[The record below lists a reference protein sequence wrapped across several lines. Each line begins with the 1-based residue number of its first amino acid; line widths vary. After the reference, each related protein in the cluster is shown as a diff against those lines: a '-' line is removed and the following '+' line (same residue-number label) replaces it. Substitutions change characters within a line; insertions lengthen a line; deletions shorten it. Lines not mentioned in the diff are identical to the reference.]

1 MSAPPQLRRVDKI
14 MSDERTLETLQRG
27 FCGRLATA
35 GEDGYPYCVPLLYV
49 WMDGE
54 LYVHNTRARG
64 HLRTNVDREPRVC
77 FEMDEA
83 GEVFPYGRFECDSTL
98 AFRSVIV
105 FGKVRV
111 VEELETK
118 QRFFEMLMSKYAKSD
133 WTEGEGAKGDPRR
146 PKGFFPRIEQITLY
160 AITIERMTGKET
172 PLPDMSERWPA
183 IDRTKTPNARPN
195 SN

>member
-1 MSAPPQLRRVDKI
+1 MSAPPQLRRVDKL

-27 FCGRLATA
+27 FCGRLATM

-49 WMDGE
+49 WMNGE

-64 HLRTNVDREPRVC
+64 HLRANVDRDPRVC
-77 FEMDEA
+77 FEMDEP

-105 FGKVRV
+105 FGRVRV

-133 WTEGEGAKGDPRR
+133 WAEGEGRTSQGIFPAHR
-146 PKGFFPRIEQITLY
+146 PDHALRHHGR
-160 AITIERMTGKET
+160 ADDGKET
-172 PLPDMSERWPA
+172 PLPDISERWPA
-183 IDRTKTPNARPN
+183 TDRTKTPNARPG

>member
-1 MSAPPQLRRVDKI
+1 MSAPPQLRRVDKL
-14 MSDERTLETLQRG
+14 MSDERTLETLQQG
-27 FCGRLATA
+27 FCGRLATI

-64 HLRTNVDREPRVC
+64 HLRANVNRDPRVC
-77 FEMDEA
+77 FEMDEP

-118 QRFFEMLMSKYAKSD
+118 QRFFEMLMAKYARSD
-133 WTEGEGAKGDPRR
+133 WAEGERGR
-146 PKGFFPRIEQITLY
+146 PKGFFPRIDQITLY

-183 IDRTKTPNARPN
+183 TDRTKTPNARPG

>member
-1 MSAPPQLRRVDKI
+1 MSAPPQLRRVDKL
-14 MSDERTLETLQRG
+14 MSGERTLETLQRG
-27 FCGRLATA
+27 FCGRLATI
-35 GEDGYPYCVPLLYV
+35 GDDGYPYCVPLLYV

-64 HLRTNVDREPRVC
+64 HLRANVDRDNRVC
-77 FEMDEA
+77 FEMDEP

-98 AFRSVIV
+98 AFCSVII
-105 FGKVRV
+105 FGRVRV
-111 VEELETK
+111 VEELQTK

-133 WTEGEGAKGDPRR
+133 WTEGEGGR
-146 PKGFFPRIEQITLY
+146 PKGFFPRIDQITLY

-183 IDRTKTPNARPN
+183 TDRTKTPNARPN
-195 SN
+195 SD